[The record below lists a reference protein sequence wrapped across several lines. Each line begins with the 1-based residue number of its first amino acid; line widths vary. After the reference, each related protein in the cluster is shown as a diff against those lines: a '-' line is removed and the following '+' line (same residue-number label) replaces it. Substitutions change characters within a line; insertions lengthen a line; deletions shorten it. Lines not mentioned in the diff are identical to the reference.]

1 MAVSRSAVILRN
13 VASNWLGFAVNAS
26 VTLVLTPF
34 VLHQLGPARYGIW
47 ILTSSI
53 IGYYGLLDIGFR
65 AGVTQYLTR
74 YLAAGDDQRASE
86 CMSSAV
92 SVLGGV
98 GLVMFGLSVGAGR
111 LAPHLFHLPAGM
123 ENEAFWCILIVGSSS
138 AVQFALQPYT
148 SIFTATQRFDLAN
161 AIGIV
166 TRLLTAAGIVV
177 ALRSRMG
184 LIGVSAATCAVSALD
199 YVVRWRVARRLAP
212 AVTVSLRNASW
223 LRVRE
228 IGSFGAWNFLASI
241 NTFVYQHVPNILI
254 GATMPIAAVGHYALA
269 TGLIRQI
276 TSVMSPVPQVLYP
289 AATELHVRG
298 DRAGLVRLYHDGTR
312 LMLLVMISVVL
323 PAAFW
328 STDFY
333 RLWIGGK
340 YLSGVP
346 YQQVAVLFQILLV
359 SVVTDNSSNIA
370 GQILVGS
377 GRVRTLA
384 ILLICGSIV
393 NVSASLVL
401 IRWYGLVGLAAATV
415 LASVVVDL
423 IAMPIVLQR
432 HLGLSVVTLIR
443 SSFGR
448 PVIVA
453 VLQAAFLFGVRFAG
467 RPARWPELIGQG
479 MVAVAGSTAI
489 VLWFGV
495 TASERDRFF
504 SQPLRRLLG
513 GQAVARRRPSIAPAT
528 CATVPGDR

>member
-1 MAVSRSAVILRN
+1 
-13 VASNWLGFAVNAS
+13 
-26 VTLVLTPF
+26 
-34 VLHQLGPARYGIW
+34 
-47 ILTSSI
+47 
-53 IGYYGLLDIGFR
+53 
-65 AGVTQYLTR
+65 
-74 YLAAGDDQRASE
+74 
-86 CMSSAV
+86 
-92 SVLGGV
+92 
-98 GLVMFGLSVGAGR
+98 
-111 LAPHLFHLPAGM
+111 
-123 ENEAFWCILIVGSSS
+123 
-138 AVQFALQPYT
+138 
-148 SIFTATQRFDLAN
+148 
-161 AIGIV
+161 
-166 TRLLTAAGIVV
+166 
-177 ALRSRMG
+177 
-184 LIGVSAATCAVSALD
+184 
-199 YVVRWRVARRLAP
+199 
-212 AVTVSLRNASW
+212 
-223 LRVRE
+223 
-228 IGSFGAWNFLASI
+228 
-241 NTFVYQHVPNILI
+241 
-254 GATMPIAAVGHYALA
+254 
-269 TGLIRQI
+269 
-276 TSVMSPVPQVLYP
+276 
-289 AATELHVRG
+289 
-298 DRAGLVRLYHDGTR
+298 
-312 LMLLVMISVVL
+312 MLLVMISVVL

-384 ILLICGSIV
+384 ILLLCGSIV

-423 IAMPIVLQR
+423 IAMPIVVQR
-432 HLGLSVVTLIR
+432 HLGLPVVTLIR

-448 PVIVA
+448 PVAVA

-479 MVAVAGSTAI
+479 MVAVAGSTTI

-495 TASERDRFF
+495 TASERERFF

-513 GQAVARRRPSIAPAT
+513 GHVVARRQPSIAPAT